1 MSEIN
6 ETSGQK
12 KSNGVFLLIII
23 ALLLG
28 MGYMAY
34 LISNKKGELEI
45 CRNEVDTLNKDI
57 TGMNE
62 MMEGYLGNMSHD
74 LKSDL
79 RNMLDTY
86 QALKEKDASQ
96 ADKISEQEAQ
106 IQELLNKVESGK
118 YTAHQLFLMKKEN
131 ETLRNIMKGYVK
143 QIDSLN
149 TLNLKLTSD
158 LDETTTKL
166 STTTQER
173 DAYKEDAAQKAEIVK
188 KGSRLSAYGFSSGG
202 LREKLN
208 NTTTATSKANNC
220 VQIKSSFT
228 IGENSIADQ
237 GRKTVYMQ
245 IITPE
250 GKTLQSRSSNI
261 VETDQGPVPYS
272 DKKDIDYNNQSVD
285 VAIYYNLGSEEASK
299 GNYKIKI
306 YCQGQLIGSDSFTL
320 K

>member
-1 MSEIN
+1 MSESN
-6 ETSGQK
+6 ETTSQK
-12 KSNGVFLLIII
+12 KNNGVFLLIII

-34 LISNKKGELEI
+34 LISNKKGELDV
-45 CRNEVDTLNKDI
+45 CRSEVDTLNRDI
-57 TGMNE
+57 AGMND
-62 MMEGYLGNMSHD
+62 MMEGYLGSMSHD
-74 LKSDL
+74 LKTDL

-96 ADKISEQEAQ
+96 ADKIGEQEAQ
-106 IQELLNKVESGK
+106 IQELLAKVESGK
-118 YTAHQLFLMKKEN
+118 YTAHQLFLMRKEN

-166 STTTQER
+166 SSTTQER
-173 DAYKEDAAQKAEIVK
+173 DAYKEDAEQQAEIVK
-188 KGSRLSAYGFSSGG
+188 KGSRLTAYGFSSGG
-202 LREKLN
+202 LKLKLN
-208 NTTTATSKANNC
+208 NTTTETTKASNC

-228 IGENSIADQ
+228 IGENSIAEA
-237 GRKTVYMQ
+237 GKKTVYLQ
-245 IITPE
+245 VIAPD

-272 DKKDIDYNNQSVD
+272 DKKDIDYRNQSVD
-285 VAIYYNLGSEEASK
+285 VAIYYNLGGEDAAK

-306 YCQGQLIGSDSFTL
+306 YCQGQVIGSDSFTL